1 MVQNWGEENLYYLA
15 DNPWSCSCHNIR
27 TIQVR
32 TNHSTAAGHVTPVL
46 TSDWLQEFLL
56 KYSNLIADAKA
67 MQCSECECSVLLL
80 DFKEMCTR
88 DRADGMIWVGCVLYT
103 ILYYCTAL

>member
-1 MVQNWGEENLYYLA
+1 MVLQLPQHPHHPGQPA
-15 DNPWSCSCHNIR
+15 
-27 TIQVR
+27 
-32 TNHSTAAGHVTPVL
+32 NHSTAAGHVTTVL

-88 DRADGMIWVGCVLYT
+88 DRADGMIWVGCVLYCT
-103 ILYYCTAL
+103 VLYCTAPYCTEPETGRTA

>member
-1 MVQNWGEENLYYLA
+1 MTTILTS
-15 DNPWSCSCHNIR
+15 DWSR
-27 TIQVR
+27 TGARR
-32 TNHSTAAGHVTPVL
+32 TCTTWRTTRGPAAATTSAPSRSAANHSTASTHVTTVL

-88 DRADGMIWVGCVLYT
+88 DRADGMIWV
-103 ILYYCTAL
+103 